1 MRGLVT
7 AGRVVRLEW
16 ASLSTKANVASR
28 GWLFIGFAWIPF
40 LARVPGFHLQARTL
54 LLILFV
60 GRLLETMVLW
70 CAAGRGQVFWPARW
84 WGCRRPWRLRG
95 QGRP

>member
-1 MRGLVT
+1 MGITVYESERGQ
-7 AGRVVRLEW
+7 
-16 ASLSTKANVASR
+16 

-40 LARVPGFHLQARTL
+40 LARVPGFNLQARTL

-70 CAAGRGQVFWPARW
+70 CAAGRGQVFGLPDGGAAGGRG
-84 WGCRRPWRLRG
+84 GCGVKGGRRPSRLRSR
-95 QGRP
+95 QRP

>member
-1 MRGLVT
+1 ME
-7 AGRVVRLEW
+7 RV
-16 ASLSTKANVASR
+16 SLSTKANVASR